1 MDYEYYVYYMTYVI
15 NGEYNYNYYGWYD
28 DDYDYDYYYGWYDDP
43 DDNYEI
49 YWVDSH
55 SWSWTAIDKDY
66 FYDNGSNKKG
76 LKKKGAKKT
85 TTGSG

>member
-1 MDYEYYVYYMTYVI
+1 MDSTVDYEYYVYYMTYVI

-28 DDYDYDYYYGWYDDP
+28 DDYDYDYR
-43 DDNYEI
+43 
-49 YWVDSH
+49 
-55 SWSWTAIDKDY
+55 
-66 FYDNGSNKKG
+66 SNKKG